1 MYSINGVPF
10 LTHKDINFSFSG
22 CFHEGFFTLQVS
34 LNHFLKAIYTF
45 FLWLV
50 LPIKESVSIK
60 MAFKHIL
67 DLQGPR
73 ARFVRR
79 GWSDRY
85 LAHFRN
91 CANTT
96 IVICEQKT
104 YPVSLSCSSLWANSP
119 GAPGELACRLSCR
132 CKNCLQPK
140 LDSGNVSLGR
150 GRGSTRGK
158 TSRGKVGN
166 QVHIVGEYCHVCT
179 LPTYDN

>member
-1 MYSINGVPF
+1 MLSWRIFYFTGVS
-10 LTHKDINFSFSG
+10 KS
-22 CFHEGFFTLQVS
+22 
-34 LNHFLKAIYTF
+34 FLKAYYIF

-73 ARFVRR
+73 ARFLRR

-91 CANTT
+91 FANTT

-119 GAPGELACRLSCR
+119 GAPGELACRLSCG
-132 CKNCLQPK
+132 CKKCLQPK

-158 TSRGKVGN
+158 TSLSKVGN